1 MVQPNTKQLNLQFR
15 FLPVAPA
22 LLLPL
27 YFIRP
32 MKTLEKPKS
41 REQYSIGRVGA
52 TAGPVLDVSWLDAF
66 SWVKGTLGVFMAPS
80 RNGMG

>member
-27 YFIRP
+27 YFIGS
-32 MKTLEKPKS
+32 MKTLEKPQVKRTVQYWKGGCYCWPKS
-41 REQYSIGRVGA
+41 LML
-52 TAGPVLDVSWLDAF
+52 AGWMLF
-66 SWVKGTLGVFMAPS
+66 TG
-80 RNGMG
+80 